1 MFTGIVSA
9 VGRIAKATREAG
21 NGKRETGLTLKI
33 QAPYKGLKRGESIA
47 VNGAC
52 LTVERALPGG
62 FTVHVVETTEGRTL
76 FSEYAVGRPVNLE
89 RALRATDR
97 LGGHIV
103 QGHVDGVAV
112 IRRVERR
119 GDAWVYDLRVPDAVR
134 EVSIPHGAITV
145 DGVSLTINDLPGKDL
160 VQISLIPF
168 TREHTTLGTL
178 GVGTGISA
186 ADRAATIRVAVDPA
200 SVPSDLRRPG
210 HVFPLRA
217 RPGGVLQRVGQTEA
231 SMDLARLAG
240 LYPAGVICE
249 ILNPDGSMARQEDL
263 ERFAAQHE
271 LTFITVGELVAYRL
285 AHERLVHAVAQ
296 ARLPTPFGE
305 FRIVGYR
312 NDVDAAEHVAL
323 IYGDVQDRKNVLVRM
338 HSKCLTGDVFGSW
351 RSDCVWQ
358 LHLAMRMI
366 AAEGRGVVV
375 YLDQEGRGI
384 GLLNKLKAYELQ
396 DAGHD
401 TVEANRELGFKPDL
415 RNYGIGAQIL
425 LDLGLSAIRVL
436 TNNPMKLVGLE
447 GYGLEIVERVPIV
460 MTPSDENR
468 SYLDVKR
475 DKLGHLLTH

>member
-1 MFTGIVSA
+1 MPFATVEQAIADIRAGKLVIVA
-9 VGRIAKATREAG
+9 DDVDRENEGDLVGAAAHVSPEMVNFMATHGRGLICVTLTPDRCQALGLAQMAET
-21 NGKRETGLTLKI
+21 NTESRET
-33 QAPYKGLKRGESIA
+33 A
-47 VNGAC
+47 
-52 LTVERALPGG
+52 
-62 FTVHVVETTEGRTL
+62 FTV
-76 FSEYAVGRPVNLE
+76 S
-89 RALRATDR
+89 
-97 LGGHIV
+97 
-103 QGHVDGVAV
+103 VDAAARFGV
-112 IRRVERR
+112 
-119 GDAWVYDLRVPDAVR
+119 
-134 EVSIPHGAITV
+134 T
-145 DGVSLTINDLPGKDL
+145 
-160 VQISLIPF
+160 
-168 TREHTTLGTL
+168 
-178 GVGTGISA
+178 TGISA
-186 ADRAATIRVAVDPA
+186 RDRAQTIRVVIDPA
-200 SVPSDLRRPG
+200 TIPSDLRRPG

-231 SMDLARLAG
+231 SVDLARLAG
-240 LYPAGVICE
+240 LAPAGVICE
-249 ILNPDGSMARQEDL
+249 ILNDDGTMARRPELD
-263 ERFAAQHE
+263 RFAERHG
-271 LTFITVGELVAYRL
+271 LTFISVAQLVAYRL
-285 AHERLVHAVAQ
+285 AHERLVHRVAE

-305 FRIVGYR
+305 FRIVGYS
-312 NDVDAAEHVAL
+312 NDVDPAEHVAL
-323 IYGDVQDRKNVLVRM
+323 VFGDLGKRKDVLVRM
-338 HSKCLTGDVFGSW
+338 HSKCLTGDVFGSG
-351 RSDCVWQ
+351 RCDCGWQ
-358 LHLAMRMI
+358 LHSAMRMI